1 MRENGEIETKF
12 HTILDESAATSDR
25 FLCEQCPATFGKNH
39 NLYRHMRTN
48 HGVDMPKQRC
58 SEKKL
63 NREAARPFDFSRDM
77 NESMFLCRTCSCAFQ
92 IASNRDRHEMAH
104 NAPKNFACKYC
115 FKLFGVYQNKL
126 AHENTCSASGITP
139 SKPNSSSI
147 FGGGELDSDGD
158 FAVCETALNRT
169 VKCMRMNF
177 HPSGENLFD
186 RLQDALGHV
195 HQQISN
201 EQEQRNRQKV
211 YLALSCDFYKP
222 SMPDVM
228 SQPPPVFNTEAVAV
242 FPATD
247 VVELVQKFYKSLI
260 TEIENY
266 ERCGS
271 GWVLNSFQML
281 DIHFLHYNPLRA
293 SSFIPMP
300 EKFHQKKA

>member
-1 MRENGEIETKF
+1 
-12 HTILDESAATSDR
+12 
-25 FLCEQCPATFGKNH
+25 
-39 NLYRHMRTN
+39 
-48 HGVDMPKQRC
+48 
-58 SEKKL
+58 
-63 NREAARPFDFSRDM
+63 
-77 NESMFLCRTCSCAFQ
+77 
-92 IASNRDRHEMAH
+92 
-104 NAPKNFACKYC
+104 
-115 FKLFGVYQNKL
+115 
-126 AHENTCSASGITP
+126 
-139 SKPNSSSI
+139 
-147 FGGGELDSDGD
+147 
-158 FAVCETALNRT
+158 
-169 VKCMRMNF
+169 MRMNF

-228 SQPPPVFNTEAVAV
+228 SQPPPVFNTEAVAI

-247 VVELVQKFYKSLI
+247 VVELVQKFYISLI

-300 EKFHQKKA
+300 EKFHQKKGYTNVQNEDQRCFEWSILSHLYPASRHPERVSSYKKHLGELNMEGISIPVRICDIGKFEKNNPDISITLFGLTETHDLFPVRVAETQKEHHIQLLYLSNTRTSHYVLVKSLSALVYHQISKHKKQKYF